1 MLLQKN
7 LSRKIARYLVSKISS
22 ATGVT
27 PVAGLIFE
35 TKAAIVMLQ
44 KIWIPPARPIP
55 KSHKKFDHC
64 QVWTQ
69 LPYVDFPKQIN
80 TARTT
85 RPDFSQRI
93 DTVFFKR
100 HVDDW
105 KVRIKS
111 QIKGEL
117 EGNPTGQALADLI
130 HKEQQILAKEVR
142 WLQDKAWK
150 ARRRAGE
157 RKEHRNKIQNTL

>member
-1 MLLQKN
+1 MLN
-7 LSRKIARYLVSKISS
+7 LSIRILERR
-22 ATGVT
+22 TT
-27 PVAGLIFE
+27 RRR
-35 TKAAIVMLQ
+35 TT
-44 KIWIPPARPIP
+44 
-55 KSHKKFDHC
+55 KFDHC

-69 LPYVDFPKQIN
+69 LPQLDSPKLTN

-85 RPDFSQRI
+85 QPDFSQRI

-117 EGNPTGQALADLI
+117 DVNPTGQALADLI
-130 HKEQQILAKEVR
+130 HEEQKSWQKKYGGYRIKLGKHAEEQGK
-142 WLQDKAWK
+142 
-150 ARRRAGE
+150 G
-157 RKEHRNKIQNTL
+157 NNTETKLKTPS